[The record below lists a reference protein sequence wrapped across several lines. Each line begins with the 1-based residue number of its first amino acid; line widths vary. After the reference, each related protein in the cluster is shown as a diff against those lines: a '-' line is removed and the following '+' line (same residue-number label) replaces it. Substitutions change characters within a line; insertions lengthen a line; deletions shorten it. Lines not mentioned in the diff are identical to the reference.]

1 MVEKPSIEEAPSNL
15 YAAGRYIF
23 SNDFFRYLSNVK
35 PDKTNEIQLTD
46 AIDHY
51 IKDKK
56 EEVFSFSSR
65 RKIFDYGDNTEYFLA
80 NLELQ

>member
-51 IKDKK
+51 IKDKR
-56 EEVFSFSSR
+56 EVFAFPLEG
-65 RKIFDYGDNTEYFLA
+65 KIFDCGDNTEYFFS
-80 NLELQ
+80 